1 MKLSFSTFVTVMV
14 FGFTIS
20 AAERKPEPIGDPI
33 PSKIEKGE
41 IRVALENFVR
51 VPETAESASPVQ
63 TNSAYARIQYMTP
76 LPDDSGRLVINDL
89 RGVLYLTDE
98 DGSEPAVYLDLRDED
113 VDFDDST
120 FPNETG
126 LAGVAFHPNFARE
139 GQPGFGKFY
148 TAYSAPSD
156 SGVANYL
163 ESKADN
169 HESVIREWSTCLLYT
184 SDAADE
190 L

>member
-14 FGFTIS
+14 FSFTIS

-51 VPETAESASPVQ
+51 VPKTAESASPVQ

-98 DGSEPAVYLDLRDED
+98 DGSAPAVYLDLRDED

-120 FPNETG
+120 
-126 LAGVAFHPNFARE
+126 
-139 GQPGFGKFY
+139 Y
-148 TAYSAPSD
+148 
-156 SGVANYL
+156 
-163 ESKADN
+163 
-169 HESVIREWSTCLLYT
+169 
-184 SDAADE
+184 
-190 L
+190 

>member
-14 FGFTIS
+14 FSFTIS

-51 VPETAESASPVQ
+51 FPKTAESASPVQ

-76 LPDDSGRLVINDL
+76 LPDGSGRLVINDL

-98 DGSEPAVYLDLRDED
+98 DGTEPAVYLDLRDED
-113 VDFDDST
+113 VDFDDSRIVVGT
-120 FPNETG
+120 MDGSIHFYNFLVDPVFHEDLFKLAEKYIRNIDKVDLVKYSFLLKLFDKAEIININE
-126 LAGVAFHPNFARE
+126 L
-139 GQPGFGKFY
+139 
-148 TAYSAPSD
+148 
-156 SGVANYL
+156 
-163 ESKADN
+163 
-169 HESVIREWSTCLLYT
+169 
-184 SDAADE
+184 
-190 L
+190 